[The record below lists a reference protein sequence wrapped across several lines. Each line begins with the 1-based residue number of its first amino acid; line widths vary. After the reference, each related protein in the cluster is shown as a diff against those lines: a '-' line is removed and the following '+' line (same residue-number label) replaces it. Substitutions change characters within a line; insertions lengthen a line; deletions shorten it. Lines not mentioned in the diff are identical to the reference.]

1 MPDPE
6 ESGTS
11 RIVTQYKIHTMSQK
25 HAYTTADY
33 LNWESATG
41 LVRKLYRN
49 GDYRMSLFIGCGI
62 FFGLRVSDLLS
73 LTWSQIL
80 TGEEFVVYEK
90 KTDKRRVIRINAGF
104 QAHARDCFNAL
115 EIKDAEEC
123 CFLNRYGGLISLQM
137 INRHLKAIKVKY
149 QLKVNNF
156 STHSLRKTWARKV
169 YENENSQGRGDMAL
183 LKLSEI
189 MNHSCPSITRRYIG
203 LRQQELGEVYDS
215 LQF

>member
-1 MPDPE
+1 
-6 ESGTS
+6 
-11 RIVTQYKIHTMSQK
+11 MSQK

-49 GDYRMSLFIGCGI
+49 GDYRMRLFIGCGI

-183 LKLSEI
+183 LNLSEI
-189 MNHSCPSITRRYIG
+189 LTHSCPSIKRRYIG

>member
-1 MPDPE
+1 
-6 ESGTS
+6 
-11 RIVTQYKIHTMSQK
+11 MSQK
-25 HAYTTADY
+25 HTYTTADY
-33 LNWESATG
+33 LPWDTATN

-62 FFGLRVSDLLS
+62 FFGLRVSDLLTLS
-73 LTWSQIL
+73 WSQIL
-80 TGEEFVVYEK
+80 SGNEFVLYEK
-90 KTDKRRVIRINAGF
+90 KTDKRRVIRINEGF
-104 QAHARDCFNAL
+104 KAHIADCFQVL
-115 EIKDAEEC
+115 KIKDVNEP
-123 CFLNRYGGLISLQM
+123 CFLNRYGSIISLQM
-137 INRHLKAIKVKY
+137 INRNLKAIKVKY
-149 QLKVNNF
+149 QMKIENF
-156 STHSLRKTWARKV
+156 STHSLRKTWARQV

>member
-1 MPDPE
+1 
-6 ESGTS
+6 
-11 RIVTQYKIHTMSQK
+11 MSQK
-25 HAYTTADY
+25 HTYTTADY
-33 LNWESATG
+33 INWDAATN

-73 LTWSQIL
+73 LSWSQIL
-80 TGEEFVVYEK
+80 SGDECVLYEK
-90 KTDKRRVIRINAGF
+90 KTDKRRVIRINEGFKAHIADCF
-104 QAHARDCFNAL
+104 QAL
-115 EIKDAEEC
+115 GIKDINEP
-123 CFLNRYGGLISLQM
+123 CFLNRYGSIISLQI
-137 INRHLKAIKVKY
+137 INRNFKAIKVKY
-149 QLKVNNF
+149 QLKIENF
-156 STHSLRKTWARKV
+156 STHSLRKTWARQV

-203 LRQQELGEVYDS
+203 LRQQELGEVYDC

>member
-1 MPDPE
+1 
-6 ESGTS
+6 
-11 RIVTQYKIHTMSQK
+11 MSQK
-25 HAYTTADY
+25 HTYTTADY
-33 LNWESATG
+33 INWDTATN

-62 FFGLRVSDLLS
+62 FFGLRVSDLLTLS
-73 LTWSQIL
+73 WNQIL
-80 TGEEFVVYEK
+80 GGDEFVIYEK
-90 KTDKRRVIRINAGF
+90 KTDKRHVIRINEGF
-104 QAHARDCFNAL
+104 KAHIADCYQAL
-115 EIKDAEEC
+115 GIKDINEP
-123 CFLNRYGGLISLQM
+123 CFLNRYGSVLSLQM
-137 INRHLKAIKVKY
+137 INRNFKAIKVKY
-149 QLKVNNF
+149 QLKIENF
-156 STHSLRKTWARKV
+156 STHSLRKTWARQV

>member
-1 MPDPE
+1 
-6 ESGTS
+6 
-11 RIVTQYKIHTMSQK
+11 MSLK
-25 HAYTTADY
+25 HSYTTADY
-33 LNWESATG
+33 ITWDTATN

-62 FFGLRVSDLLS
+62 FFGLRVSDLLTLS
-73 LTWSQIL
+73 WNQIL
-80 TGEEFVVYEK
+80 SGDEFVLYEK
-90 KTDKRRVIRINAGF
+90 KTDKRRVIRINEGF
-104 QAHARDCFNAL
+104 KAHIADCYQAL
-115 EIKDAEEC
+115 GIKDINEP
-123 CFLNRYGGLISLQM
+123 CFLNRYGSVLTLQM
-137 INRHLKAIKVKY
+137 INRNFKAIKVKY
-149 QLKVNNF
+149 QLKIENF
-156 STHSLRKTWARKV
+156 STHSLRKTWARQV

>member
-1 MPDPE
+1 
-6 ESGTS
+6 
-11 RIVTQYKIHTMSQK
+11 MSQK
-25 HAYTTADY
+25 HTYTTADY
-33 LNWESATG
+33 INWDAATN

-73 LTWSQIL
+73 LSWSQIL
-80 TGEEFVVYEK
+80 SGDEFVLYEK
-90 KTDKRRVIRINAGF
+90 KTDKRRVIRINEGFKAHIADCF
-104 QAHARDCFNAL
+104 QAL
-115 EIKDAEEC
+115 GIKDINEP
-123 CFLNRYGGLISLQM
+123 CFLNRYGSIISLQM
-137 INRHLKAIKVKY
+137 INRNFKAIKVKY
-149 QLKVNNF
+149 QLKIENF
-156 STHSLRKTWARKV
+156 STHSLRKTWARQV

-203 LRQQELGEVYDS
+203 LRQQELGEVYDC